1 MSRANDRLQAKVTRL
16 YIDMRLK
23 RISKLNWM
31 IETEQTLDALRQL
44 EQTDISGE
52 LFYAQLL
59 ITKEAYDAAEEV
71 LENAAEWLRLHN
83 QEAPACHA
91 YYLYLTTLIRDD
103 AAYDARVTAK
113 LSELARKN
121 PGIWQIEWLLY
132 YVDRTLATQPLEQY
146 HFLKRMFIKGCR
158 SPLMYLEARALLERN
173 PTL

>member
-1 MSRANDRLQAKVTRL
+1 MSRANDRLQAKVTKL

-23 RISKLNWM
+23 RISKLNLM

-59 ITKEAYDAAEEV
+59 ITKEAYDAVEEI
-71 LENAAEWLRLHN
+71 LENAAEWLRLHSH
-83 QEAPACHA
+83 EAPACHA
-91 YYLYLTTLIRDD
+91 YYLYLTTLMEDD

-113 LSELARKN
+113 LSELARRN

-132 YVDRTLATQPLEQY
+132 YVDRDLATQPLEQ
-146 HFLKRMFIKGCR
+146 
-158 SPLMYLEARALLERN
+158 
-173 PTL
+173 